1 MPKLDGLKEELG
13 YFKLTLSIV
22 IAIFTALVG
31 WIATNYNKAELWL
44 IIITSVTAVVFVIV
58 AILLNKKI
66 RRIIKRIYEIKKED

>member
-31 WIATNYNKAELWL
+31 WIATNYNKADYNFCNCGC
-44 IIITSVTAVVFVIV
+44 ICHCSDIA
-58 AILLNKKI
+58 
-66 RRIIKRIYEIKKED
+66 